1 MLVSPPL
8 CLPSIFRF
16 PRLKKTRPTHTLL
29 GPLGSPNK
37 WKGHWL
43 GDGEPR
49 GFSKC
54 ISAQCPLFG
63 RAALGNI
70 NFAISAG
77 QVHYHYLNCLWGGT
91 WIILAG
97 CIKRHQK
104 NPQFTRLDQQGKGN
118 LQQGGGVGA
127 KTPGRPSHFK
137 DRGWIDLPTQSAKRR
152 VLPQKRIKESNKTES
167 NSVELTGQGE
177 QRCALVVT
185 YSVQSWNIK
194 EHEIEYRCFVQR

>member
-77 QVHYHYLNCLWGGT
+77 QVHYHYLNCPWGGT

-97 CIKRHQK
+97 CIKLLQK

-118 LQQGGGVGA
+118 LQQGEESGPKHLVG
-127 KTPGRPSHFK
+127 
-137 DRGWIDLPTQSAKRR
+137 R
-152 VLPQKRIKESNKTES
+152 VISRTEG
-167 NSVELTGQGE
+167 ELTFQHN
-177 QRCALVVT
+177 QR
-185 YSVQSWNIK
+185 S
-194 EHEIEYRCFVQR
+194 EEYYLRSASKKATKLKATDRTRRTGVCPSGDL